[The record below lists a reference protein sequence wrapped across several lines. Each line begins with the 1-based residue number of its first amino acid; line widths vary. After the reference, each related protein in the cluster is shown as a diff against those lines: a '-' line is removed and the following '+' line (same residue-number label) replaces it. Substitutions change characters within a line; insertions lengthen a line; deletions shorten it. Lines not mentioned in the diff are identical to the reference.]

1 LDPVHVLIDVDRV
14 RQAPRGCSDQ
24 LAELDAG
31 DGVRLIQ
38 HQHKISHVLEGKMPD
53 TIDTVRTSL
62 RSLWVIGHRVT
73 PIPCSG
79 RVVALE
85 VATPAGV
92 PGPPP
97 HYHEDCAEFFYVTAG
112 RLGVMRDGQWS
123 TVEVGAYAEI
133 PRRVVHTFR
142 NEGQEEVRAIT
153 GFEPAG
159 FEAFFEEF
167 GYDAAQPG
175 SFEASVSEESIGR
188 VVDGCARF
196 GMVLAAQQEPER

>member
-1 LDPVHVLIDVDRV
+1 M
-14 RQAPRGCSDQ
+14 Q
-24 LAELDAG
+24 
-31 DGVRLIQ
+31 
-38 HQHKISHVLEGKMPD
+38 D
-53 TIDTVRTSL
+53 TIDKAGTSL

-85 VATPAGV
+85 VADPAAV

-112 RLGVMRDGQWS
+112 RLGVMRDGVWS
-123 TVEVGAYAEI
+123 ILEAGAYAEI

-142 NEGQEEVRAIT
+142 NDGQDEVRTIT
-153 GFEPAG
+153 GFQPAR

-167 GYDAAQPG
+167 GYDVAEPG
-175 SFEASVSEESIGR
+175 SFEASVSQESIGR

-196 GMVLAAQQEPER
+196 GMILATQQESGR